1 MSSPDFDLDSDAYR
15 RRIRV
20 LTAEPGV
27 VRSELEDD
35 FHNFVVTLRHDGRI
49 VESVECESRR
59 WPWATCPD
67 AAEPLRKL
75 AEMPLARRFTA
86 AGKWTDPKQNCTHQF
101 DTACYAITH
110 AAQGRAERVYDV
122 EIPRRDPTT
131 GASNARLW
139 VDGSL
144 RLAWDVRW
152 DGIADVAP
160 PFDAAPWKGG
170 FMRWADATLPEDDA
184 ECAITLRRACDIG
197 MGRGMDLDGVPVADQ
212 LPALMAGICYT
223 MQPGVI
229 KVAIRNVGSI
239 RDFAAHPERLT
250 APRAEP
256 A

>member
-75 AEMPLARRFTA
+75 AEMPLVAPVHGGRQMDRSEAELHASVRHRLLRDHARGT
-86 AGKWTDPKQNCTHQF
+86 GT
-101 DTACYAITH
+101 
-110 AAQGRAERVYDV
+110 GRARVR
-122 EIPRRDPTT
+122 RRDP
-131 GASNARLW
+131 AARSDDGRDAAALW

-144 RLAWDVRW
+144 RLAWRCAS
-152 DGIADVAP
+152 GTASPTSRRRSMPRRGRAGSCAGP
-160 PFDAAPWKGG
+160 TRHCPRTTPSARSRCDARATSA
-170 FMRWADATLPEDDA
+170 WAAAWTS
-184 ECAITLRRACDIG
+184 TAC
-197 MGRGMDLDGVPVADQ
+197 RSP
-212 LPALMAGICYT
+212 T
-223 MQPGVI
+223 
-229 KVAIRNVGSI
+229 S
-239 RDFAAHPERLT
+239 F
-250 APRAEP
+250 PR
-256 A
+256 